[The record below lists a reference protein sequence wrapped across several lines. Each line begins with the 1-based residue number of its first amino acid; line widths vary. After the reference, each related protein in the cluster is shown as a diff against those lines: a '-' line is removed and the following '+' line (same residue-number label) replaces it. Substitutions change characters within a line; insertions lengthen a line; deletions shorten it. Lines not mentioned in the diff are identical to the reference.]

1 MCSTLVALLRL
12 SLFSSYSF
20 RIVYPSYYFLL
31 LVSLLFFDIIIML
44 SPQDD
49 FSCHGRFV
57 QTRASNPAGSLRSR
71 LAVRRPHVSHDRR
84 RRSISR
90 RFRGVRDGDLVTR
103 KRRRRN
109 VRVLFDVQTE
119 KSVVQSIFR
128 RDARVRIVL

>member
-31 LVSLLFFDIIIML
+31 LSLLFFVIIML

-49 FSCHGRFV
+49 FSCHGGFV
-57 QTRASNPAGSLRSR
+57 QTRDSNPAGSLRSR

-90 RFRGVRDGDLVTR
+90 QFRGVRNGNLVTR
-103 KRRRRN
+103 KRRRRS